1 MGMNQEGFSTGKGG
15 EDGKVEHMPDT
26 TVHDNQSE
34 ADAAAKEAKSGN
46 QSDSGSGPMGS
57 GGKY

>member
-1 MGMNQEGFSTGKGG
+1 MATNQEGFSTGKGG
-15 EDGKVEHMPDT
+15 DEGMTPHMPDT
-26 TVHDNQSE
+26 TVHDNQAE

-57 GGKY
+57 GGRY